1 MWGAKSDR
9 VISGIECLSATLRQ
23 AMKEN
28 CAFLDAE
35 ILKASRRFRLFRAI
49 CLSPRDKRKR
59 VELEG
64 VAEDTTTRKLL
75 NDFVSLFVSLLLP
88 RQSVCPA
95 FISQLRH
102 FCMPHNRRRTGGR
115 RTEESESRTLY
126 LFSARQ
132 KYKTQRMNGEREREG
147 GGEREIERG
156 GHDKTEEAENKE
168 IHLSLRPRF
177 LADDTNC
184 SVQKDEPT

>member
-28 CAFLDAE
+28 CAFLEVE

-75 NDFVSLFVSLLLP
+75 NDFVSLFVSLLP
-88 RQSVCPA
+88 VFCPA

-102 FCMPHNRRRTGGR
+102 FCMPHNRRRTDGR
-115 RTEESESRTLY
+115 RTEESESRTL
-126 LFSARQ
+126 LILCATEVQ
-132 KYKTQRMNGEREREG
+132 NTKDEWREG
-147 GGEREIERG
+147 GRGESER
-156 GHDKTEEAENKE
+156 
-168 IHLSLRPRF
+168 
-177 LADDTNC
+177 
-184 SVQKDEPT
+184 

>member
-1 MWGAKSDR
+1 MWGAKLDR

-23 AMKEN
+23 ARKDN
-28 CAFLDAE
+28 CAFLDVE
-35 ILKASRRFRLFRAI
+35 ILKASRWFRLFRAI

-88 RQSVCPA
+88 RRSVCPA

-115 RTEESESRTLY
+115 GTEESESRTL
-126 LFSARQ
+126 LILCATEVQ
-132 KYKTQRMNGEREREG
+132 NTKDEWREG
-147 GGEREIERG
+147 EEGRG
-156 GHDKTEEAENKE
+156 RARDRARRT
-168 IHLSLRPRF
+168 
-177 LADDTNC
+177 
-184 SVQKDEPT
+184 

>member
-1 MWGAKSDR
+1 MWGAKLDR

-23 AMKEN
+23 ARKDN
-28 CAFLDAE
+28 CAFLDVE

-88 RQSVCPA
+88 RRSVCPA

-102 FCMPHNRRRTGGR
+102 FCMPHNRRRTGGLKR
-115 RTEESESRTLY
+115 AKVGHY

-132 KYKTQRMNGEREREG
+132 KYKTQRMNGERERKG

>member
-28 CAFLDAE
+28 CAFLDVE

-75 NDFVSLFVSLLLP
+75 NDFVSLFVSLLP
-88 RQSVCPA
+88 RRSVCPA

-102 FCMPHNRRRTGGR
+102 FCMPHNRRRTDGR

-132 KYKTQRMNGEREREG
+132 KYKTQRMNGEREGE
-147 GGEREIERG
+147 GEREIERG
-156 GHDKTEEAENKE
+156 GHDKTEEAE
-168 IHLSLRPRF
+168 
-177 LADDTNC
+177 
-184 SVQKDEPT
+184 